1 MPNFLH
7 SHYRWVV
14 VGVLWLVHAFGF
26 MNFSS
31 LGILAPFIKEDF
43 QLTSVQIG
51 FLISALSIGAS
62 LSQMPA
68 GLISDFFGVR
78 FMLALGVALE
88 GFFFA
93 LLAYASSYP
102 VALLILLFYG
112 LASGIIT
119 PTTSKSVLDW
129 FPTVGRA
136 TAMGIKQTGVNF
148 GGILAGIIFPFFVLY
163 FSWRQSLF
171 TVGLVEMA
179 CAVFIY
185 KFAKESPVKTPVPQS
200 SLAWRKIF
208 HIALHR
214 DMLILG
220 GIGFGFI
227 ASQYCFSA
235 YLTLF
240 LTKELDYSI
249 RQAGH
254 YFALSYFIGAA
265 GRVFWSLLSDY
276 LFEGRRKGILFL
288 ITFIMLL
295 SSLALSLISF
305 FPSLAQFLLPVI
317 LAFGISGIGW
327 NAIYLTILGE
337 AMGKE
342 SIGLATGAGY
352 FFGFLGS
359 LLCPPFFGYL
369 IDRTGVYGYA
379 WLFLAC
385 CAGTILFLLSLFAE
399 ANSKERV
406 KNDL

>member
-1 MPNFLH
+1 
-7 SHYRWVV
+7 
-14 VGVLWLVHAFGF
+14 
-26 MNFSS
+26 
-31 LGILAPFIKEDF
+31 
-43 QLTSVQIG
+43 
-51 FLISALSIGAS
+51 
-62 LSQMPA
+62 
-68 GLISDFFGVR
+68 
-78 FMLALGVALE
+78 
-88 GFFFA
+88 
-93 LLAYASSYP
+93 
-102 VALLILLFYG
+102 
-112 LASGIIT
+112 
-119 PTTSKSVLDW
+119 
-129 FPTVGRA
+129 
-136 TAMGIKQTGVNF
+136 
-148 GGILAGIIFPFFVLY
+148 
-163 FSWRQSLF
+163 
-171 TVGLVEMA
+171 MA

-214 DMLILG
+214 DILILG

-227 ASQYCFSA
+227 ASQFCFSA

-406 KNDL
+406 KNNL

>member
-14 VGVLWLVHAFGF
+14 VGFLWLVHAFGF

-31 LGILAPFIKEDF
+31 L
-43 QLTSVQIG
+43 
-51 FLISALSIGAS
+51 
-62 LSQMPA
+62 
-68 GLISDFFGVR
+68 
-78 FMLALGVALE
+78 
-88 GFFFA
+88 
-93 LLAYASSYP
+93 
-102 VALLILLFYG
+102 
-112 LASGIIT
+112 
-119 PTTSKSVLDW
+119 
-129 FPTVGRA
+129 
-136 TAMGIKQTGVNF
+136 
-148 GGILAGIIFPFFVLY
+148 GILAGIIFPFFVLY

-185 KFAKESPVKTPVPQS
+185 KLAKESPVKTPVPKS

-220 GIGFGFI
+220 
-227 ASQYCFSA
+227 
-235 YLTLF
+235 
-240 LTKELDYSI
+240 
-249 RQAGH
+249 
-254 YFALSYFIGAA
+254 
-265 GRVFWSLLSDY
+265 
-276 LFEGRRKGILFL
+276 
-288 ITFIMLL
+288 
-295 SSLALSLISF
+295 
-305 FPSLAQFLLPVI
+305 
-317 LAFGISGIGW
+317 
-327 NAIYLTILGE
+327 E

-342 SIGLATGAGY
+342 FIGLATGPGY

-359 LLCPPFFGYL
+359 PLCPPFFGYL

-379 WLFLAC
+379 WLFLTC